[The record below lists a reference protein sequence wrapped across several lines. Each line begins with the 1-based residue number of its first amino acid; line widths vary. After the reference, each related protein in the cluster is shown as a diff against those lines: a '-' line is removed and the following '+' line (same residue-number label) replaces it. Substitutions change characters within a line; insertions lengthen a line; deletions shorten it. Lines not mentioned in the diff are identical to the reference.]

1 MTPLL
6 AFIDPVARLLDK
18 LIPDKDARAKA
29 QELLQTQELNAE
41 LEMIK
46 MAAQADMGQMQV
58 NAVEAEHANIFVAGW
73 RPFIGWVCGVG
84 LAYHF
89 IVQPLAAFVLAN
101 SNDYGSVVLPT
112 FDMGSLMTILMG
124 ILGLGSMRTFEKIN
138 GVARQG
144 KPAKEKK

>member
-1 MTPLL
+1 MIPLTL
-6 AFIDPVARLLDK
+6 LINPIASLLDK

-29 QELLQTQELNAE
+29 QELLLTQQLDAD

-46 MAAQADMGQMQV
+46 MAAQADIGQMNV
-58 NAVEAEHANIFVAGW
+58 NAEEAKHANVFVAGW

-89 IVQPLAAFVLAN
+89 ILQPIAAFVLAN
-101 SNDYGSVVLPT
+101 SNQYGAVVLPT
-112 FDMGSLMTILMG
+112 FDMNSLMTLLMG
-124 ILGLGSMRTFEKIN
+124 MLGLGSMRTFEKVK

-144 KPAKEKK
+144 APKKEK